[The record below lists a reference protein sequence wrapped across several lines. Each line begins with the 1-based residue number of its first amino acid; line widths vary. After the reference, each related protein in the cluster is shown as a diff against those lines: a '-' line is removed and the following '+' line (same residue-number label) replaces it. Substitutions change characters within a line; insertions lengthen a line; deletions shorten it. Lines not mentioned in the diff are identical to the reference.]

1 MLGAALFCFEG
12 RRLPFRGRR
21 AVMRLGGLL
30 TSSHVDGSEVVVEL
44 NLEWGWKM
52 GLVDSG
58 WIELIAV
65 DGGCKRSY
73 PGRYLKQF
81 PRQMLIYLRS
91 TLNRF

>member
-1 MLGAALFCFEG
+1 MG
-12 RRLPFRGRR
+12 
-21 AVMRLGGLL
+21 LGG
-30 TSSHVDGSEVVVEL
+30 
-44 NLEWGWKM
+44 
-52 GLVDSG
+52 SG

-81 PRQMLIYLRS
+81 PRPMLIDLRS